1 MAKGYKGS
9 KGKYNHM
16 EHNTKTALGFGIPLA
31 GVLAIIGV
39 VSLANGTMFMTQVKP
54 APTAVVPQTTQ
65 GNYGDLRCF
74 THREPQGFGGPTVF
88 VEIPMNMC
96 ESRSNV
102 QNSYIATADLT
113 WLKQNLS
120 SGDSIQ
126 LLNGDTYP

>member
-1 MAKGYKGS
+1 
-9 KGKYNHM
+9 M

-31 GVLAIIGV
+31 GVLAIIAV
-39 VSLANGTMFMTQVKP
+39 VSLASGTMFMAQVKP
-54 APTAVVPQTTQ
+54 APSAVVPATTQ
-65 GNYGDLRCF
+65 ESYGDLRCF